1 MNERRDRSSLTGR
14 GGSFQTFVIFWSAQ
28 LTFLRWREGQGKHA
42 NEQIR
47 PTLFCLFVFFFTL
60 LSSLLRRVVSYI
72 LYICTYKLL
81 HCCREVEY
89 EKSRLRRTIRRRER
103 TRRCCSLGL
112 CSPLKATRTSIAI
125 VHVDCS
131 YTKYCVYAY
140 EHNTQHRVQRGHP
153 KEPRSTYP

>member
-60 LSSLLRRVVSYI
+60 LSCCGALYHIYCTSVHTNYI
-72 LYICTYKLL
+72 

-89 EKSRLRRTIRRRER
+89 EKSRIRRTIRRRER

-112 CSPLKATRTSIAI
+112 CSPLKATSIAI